1 MTEPNDAEV
10 GKIMREHKQTLAA
23 IAKLDADAREIGS
36 WLSAIGGLLARTPQ
50 NLYLRQ
56 EDVLGTADTPP
67 RTTYKCSDR
76 EVAKI
81 HALCEDYRK
90 RLKEKFEF
98 EDRLKEL
105 GYPVPLG

>member
-1 MTEPNDAEV
+1 
-10 GKIMREHKQTLAA
+10 
-23 IAKLDADAREIGS
+23 
-36 WLSAIGGLLARTPQ
+36 
-50 NLYLRQ
+50 
-56 EDVLGTADTPP
+56 VLGTADTPP